1 MFDSNKSYGIGS
13 SDRNNSFKFW
23 KI

>member
-1 MFDSNKSYGIGS
+1 MFDCNRKNGIGS

-23 KI
+23 NI